1 MTNTNTLPET
11 QKAPDNIVSTGHEFA
26 VYTDIVGNYELAIA
40 AHVGCIPMYLA
51 FRVYGARLMWRL
63 TWSFDTKLTR
73 DEVRSVVWQA
83 TTKAFGAYKVEL
95 FASDSGKPDECVAV
109 WFTNG
114 VSHAQAHMQF

>member
-1 MTNTNTLPET
+1 MNNQNQLPET
-11 QKAPDNIVSTGHEFA
+11 KKAVDHAVPSGHEMA
-26 VYTDIVGNYELAIA
+26 VYTDIVSNYEFAIA
-40 AHVGCIPMYLA
+40 AHVGCVPMHLV
-51 FRVYGARLMWRL
+51 FRVYGDRLMWRL

-95 FASDSGKPDECVAV
+95 FAADSGKPNEVVAV

-114 VSHAQAHMQF
+114 VSHAQAHIQF